1 MSDSDR
7 AADLDLLL
15 ARSRAAAAL
24 AAAAPDVDRA
34 RWLDAAADALDAHA
48 EELVPLAD
56 DETRLGAARLAGEL
70 ARTTAQLRL
79 FGEALREGSL
89 LGATIDHADPAAIP
103 PHGDLRRLLVPLGV
117 VAVFAASNFPFA
129 FSVAGGDTASAL
141 AVGCSVVVKVH
152 EGHPVLSRRVAD
164 LLRQALDTAGAPAD
178 LVTTVETQ
186 EDGIALVEHPVTAAV
201 GFTGSVRGGRALFDR
216 AVRRPVPIPF
226 YGELGSVNPVVVT
239 EAAVSARGAELA
251 QGLAGSFTL
260 GAGQFCT
267 KPGVVFLPA
276 DAAAVFAAA
285 VGAAI
290 PGAPATLLT
299 ESIRAGFSRGVAEL
313 AGDPGVDVVSGDP
326 AQDDASGDATPVL
339 LATDVRAVLARP
351 ELLLEECFG
360 PVTLLVRYRDR
371 SELLAGIDAVPGSL
385 TATLHSDEGD
395 DVAEVVAALREKA
408 GRLLFSGW
416 PTGVAVTWSQ
426 QHGGPY
432 PATTSIHT
440 SVGVTAARR
449 FQRPLAFQDAPAALL
464 PEALRDGN
472 PLGIVRRVDGVLG
485 RA

>member
-1 MSDSDR
+1 MSD
-7 AADLDLLL
+7 LDPLL
-15 ARSRAAAAL
+15 ARSRAAAVV
-24 AAAAPDVDRA
+24 AAATPDADRA
-34 RWLDAAADALDAHA
+34 RWLDAAADALDGHA
-48 EELVPLAD
+48 AELVPLAD
-56 DETRLGAARLAGEL
+56 DETRLGTARLTGEL

-79 FGEALREGSL
+79 FGGALREGSL
-89 LGATIDHADPAAIP
+89 LEATVDHADPAAIP

-152 EGHPVLSRRVAD
+152 EGHPILSRRVAA
-164 LLRQALDTAGAPAD
+164 LLREALDAAGAPAD

-226 YGELGSVNPVVVT
+226 YGELGSLNPVVVT
-239 EAAVSARGAELA
+239 EAAAGARGAELA
-251 QGLAGSFTL
+251 QGLAASFTL

-267 KPGVVFLPA
+267 KPGVVFVPA
-276 DAAAVFAAA
+276 GASDGFAAA
-285 VGAAI
+285 VSAAI
-290 PGAPATLLT
+290 PGTAATLLT
-299 ESIRAGFSRGVAEL
+299 DSIRAGFPRGVAEL
-313 AGDPGVDVVSGDP
+313 AGARGVDVVSGDP
-326 AQDDASGDATPVL
+326 AQDPASGGATPVL
-339 LATDVRAVLARP
+339 LATDVAAVLARP

-360 PVTLLVRYRDR
+360 PVTLLVRYRDH
-371 SELLAGIDAVPGSL
+371 SDLLAGIAAVPGSL
-385 TATLHSDEGD
+385 TATLHSEAGD
-395 DVAEVVAALREKA
+395 DVGEVVAALRERA
-408 GRLLFSGW
+408 GRLLFAGW

-449 FQRPLAFQDAPAALL
+449 FQRPLAFQDAPAAIL